1 MAATEKKPMNILQKL
16 AQARLLFLNE
26 HVKKSG
32 KNIKLEFTYFELK
45 DIVPSATRIFA
56 ELGIAALVNFGE
68 TASMSLYNADEPS
81 EPCVEFSIPYKEV
94 PQIISN
100 AGKEVTN
107 PLQALGASITYLRRY
122 LYMLALDI
130 VEDDETDAALGS
142 EKPAPAPKKEKPA
155 TAAERTKAK
164 EELTQEA
171 VQMASAEDLAALK
184 ELAKQIILKDENQ
197 KEFIAQIGLKSKGF
211 SELTAEI
218 CTQLTSHLTVML
230 AEYEGKE

>member
-155 TAAERTKAK
+155 TAAERKKAK